1 MDLNLFR
8 VFDAIYRA
16 GSLTEAARDLHLS
29 QPAVSNALSRLR
41 EHFDDPLF
49 VRRGR
54 SIAPTPVADTIADDI
69 QSALSLLQDSVHRGQ
84 HFEPSA
90 SQRRFVL
97 GLGDTMEFLLLPPLI
112 KQLSASAPGLSIH
125 SRRLRRD
132 QLSRHLALGELSLAV
147 DVPQTVDSSIEQR
160 PLRSEPLCVL
170 MRADHPLAAHALTM
184 EGYLQ
189 ARHIGVSGRREGAL
203 FEDIQLQ
210 QQGFKR
216 QVQVRGQSYHAAC
229 HVVVASSLLLTLPQ
243 QLGERYADLL
253 GLALQPLPVLTPTL
267 DMTLYWH
274 RSANADAGHRWLR
287 EQLIAL
293 AATL

>member
-8 VFDAIYRA
+8 VFDAVYRA

-29 QPAVSNALSRLR
+29 QPAVSNALARLR

-54 SIAPTPVADTIADDI
+54 SIAPTPVADNIAEDI

-84 HFEPSA
+84 HFEPTN

-97 GLGDTMEFLLLPPLI
+97 GMGDTMEFLLLPPLI
-112 KQLSASAPGLSIH
+112 KQLATTAPQLSLH

-147 DVPQTVDSSIEQR
+147 DVPQSVDNGIEQR

-170 MRADHPLAAHALTM
+170 MQATHPLASTILTM
-184 EGYLQ
+184 EDYLQ

-203 FEDIQLQ
+203 FEDMQLQ
-210 QQGFKR
+210 QLGFKR

-229 HVVVASSLLLTLPQ
+229 HVVAASSLLLTLPQ
-243 QLGERYADLL
+243 QLGERYANLL
-253 GLALQPLPVLTPTL
+253 GLALQPLPVVTPTL
-267 DMTLYWH
+267 EMTLYWH

-287 EQLIAL
+287 KQLISL
-293 AATL
+293 AAHL